1 MLANIISIRLTC
13 SSGRK
18 NERDD
23 NIAKVYFHT
32 FLIKEEEMSRGLK
45 TPGIDRRRWDFSQYD
60 SFIDKVFALLFYYV
74 PLAPDTSESWGFCKL
89 SRLSRNWIIQLFFRY

>member
-32 FLIKEEEMSRGLK
+32 FLIKEEEVSRGLK
-45 TPGIDRRRWDFSQYD
+45 TPGIDRRR
-60 SFIDKVFALLFYYV
+60 
-74 PLAPDTSESWGFCKL
+74 
-89 SRLSRNWIIQLFFRY
+89 